1 MKNKPENLKEILSAA
16 APMFKDKAV
25 ISVIIEATFGTVE
38 VFRSGQIFHIGFED

>member
-25 ISVIIEATFGTVE
+25 VSVIIEATFGMVE
-38 VFRSGQIFHIGFED
+38 VYRSGQIFHVGFED